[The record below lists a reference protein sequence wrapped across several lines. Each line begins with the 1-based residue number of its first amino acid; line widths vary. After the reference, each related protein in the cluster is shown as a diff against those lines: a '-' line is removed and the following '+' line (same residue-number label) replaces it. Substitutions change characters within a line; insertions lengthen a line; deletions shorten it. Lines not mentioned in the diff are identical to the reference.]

1 MLLVCLE
8 ELLTRLILEHL
19 SRHSHQLLQVMK
31 RRGQLLQ
38 HALSCK
44 LLASLV
50 YKRSSHACLSI
61 SEKPGFSISGQKSK
75 QKSASKIQNSIKICK
90 RSYRVIIKEGQK
102 VKALKRHILAV

>member
-102 VKALKRHILAV
+102 VNAYYT